1 MLNERKNEILEQ
13 TFEFSL
19 EIIELTRYL
28 KLKKEFIM
36 SNQLLKCGTSIG
48 ANVSEAQAAQS
59 GKDFVAKMAIA
70 AKEAREA
77 EYWIRLLDK
86 SNILEKYQ
94 NKSILYEKINSII
107 KLLTSIVKT
116 AQERNNN

>member
-1 MLNERKNEILEQ
+1 MLNERKNEMLEQ
-13 TFEFSL
+13 TFESSL

-48 ANVSEAQAAQS
+48 ANVSEAQAAQT

-86 SNILEKYQ
+86 SNILGKYQ
-94 NKSILYEKINSII
+94 HKLLLYEKINSII
-107 KLLTSIVKT
+107 KMLTSIVKT
-116 AQERNNN
+116 AQERNN

>member
-86 SNILEKYQ
+86 SKIIEKYQ

-107 KLLTSIVKT
+107 KMLTSIVKT